1 LGSGKSDLERVYV
14 RPETKEALLS
24 IGRMHDSMNTV
35 IEHLINRP
43 LSPESY
49 AFLSGKMD
57 EIVSLHQQGSHADV
71 ETCIQSVV
79 EYLNLNKTKVTR

>member
-1 LGSGKSDLERVYV
+1 MGSDKSDLERVYV

-49 AFLSGKMD
+49 TFLSGKMD
-57 EIVSLHQQGSHADV
+57 EIVSLHQHERHADV
-71 ETCIQSVV
+71 ETHIQSVV
-79 EYLNLNKTKVTR
+79 EFLNLNKTKVTR

>member
-14 RPETKEALLS
+14 RPETKEVLLS

-35 IEHLINRP
+35 IEHLISRP
-43 LSPESY
+43 LSPDCHG
-49 AFLSGKMD
+49 FLTCKMD
-57 EIVSLHQQGSHADV
+57 EVITLHRRGSYADV
-71 ETCIQSVV
+71 ETCIQSIV

>member
-1 LGSGKSDLERVYV
+1 MGSGKSDLERVYV

-35 IEHLINRP
+35 IEYLINRP
-43 LSPESY
+43 LSPDCY
-49 AFLSGKMD
+49 GFLTGKMD
-57 EIVSLHQQGSHADV
+57 EVITLHRQGKHSEV

-79 EYLNLNKTKVTR
+79 EYLNHNKTKVTR